1 MGAASERR
9 ALLMEAN
16 DDYDPYL
23 TIDVNEYLIEEW
35 PTLTAKHRQSVWHL
49 CQTDEDFDYDTIHDQ
64 IDEKVYIYAESN
76 PMVVLGDEDEDES
89 ETEGDEELDDED
101 LDDEESD
108 DNIFEFMFA
117 YLEDYWSELS
127 EDQMESISNSLVDKQ
142 EELSDFLDAF
152 VYDYAKA
159 NDPTID
165 LSEMEDEEDTE

>member
-16 DDYDPYL
+16 DDYNPYL
-23 TIDVNEYLIEEW
+23 TIDVNEYLIDEW

-49 CQTDEDFDYDTIHDQ
+49 CQTDEEFDYDPIHDQ
-64 IDEKVYIYAESN
+64 IDEKVYIYAESDPN
-76 PMVVLGDEDEDES
+76 VVLSTEAEDTEEANEEDSDDES
-89 ETEGDEELDDED
+89 DQT
-101 LDDEESD
+101 
-108 DNIFEFMFA
+108 IFDMMFS
-117 YLEDYWSELS
+117 YLEDSWPDLT

-142 EELSDFLDAF
+142 EELSDFLDVF

>member
-9 ALLMEAN
+9 ALLLEAN
-16 DDYDPYL
+16 DDYDPYIAVN
-23 TIDVNEYLIEEW
+23 IDEYLIQEW
-35 PTLTAKHRQSVWHL
+35 PTLTAKHRQSVRHL
-49 CQTDEDFDYDTIHDQ
+49 CQTDEEFDYDPIHDQ
-64 IDEKVYIYAESN
+64 IDEKVYVYAESDPN
-76 PMVVLGDEDEDES
+76 VVLPTEDES
-89 ETEGDEELDDED
+89 DVED
-101 LDDEESD
+101 LEEDDEEDSD
-108 DNIFEFMFA
+108 DESDETIFDMMFS
-117 YLEDYWSELS
+117 YLEDSWPDLT

>member
-16 DDYDPYL
+16 DDYNPYL

-49 CQTDEDFDYDTIHDQ
+49 CQTDEEFDYDPIHDQ
-64 IDEKVYIYAESN
+64 IDEKVYIYAESDPN
-76 PMVVLGDEDEDES
+76 VVIDTEDES
-89 ETEGDEELDDED
+89 EVEDPEEETEEDSDDES
-101 LDDEESD
+101 DET
-108 DNIFEFMFA
+108 IFDMMFS
-117 YLEDYWSELS
+117 YLEDSWPDLT

-159 NDPTID
+159 NDQTID
-165 LSEMEDEEDTE
+165 LSEMEDEEDNE

>member
-16 DDYDPYL
+16 DDYNPYL
-23 TIDVNEYLIEEW
+23 TIDVNEYLIDEW

-49 CQTDEDFDYDTIHDQ
+49 CQTDEEFDYDSIHDQ
-64 IDEKVYIYAESN
+64 IDDKVYIYAESDPN
-76 PMVVLGDEDEDES
+76 VVLPTEDES
-89 ETEGDEELDDED
+89 DAEDPEEDNEEDSDDES
-101 LDDEESD
+101 DET
-108 DNIFEFMFA
+108 IFDMMFS
-117 YLEDYWSELS
+117 YLEDSWPDLT

-152 VYDYAKA
+152 VYDFAKA

-165 LSEMEDEEDTE
+165 LSEMEDEEDNE

>member
-16 DDYDPYL
+16 DDYNPYL

-49 CQTDEDFDYDTIHDQ
+49 CQTDEEFDYDSIHDQ
-64 IDEKVYIYAESN
+64 IDEKVYIYAESDPN
-76 PMVVLGDEDEDES
+76 VVIDTEDES
-89 ETEGDEELDDED
+89 EVIDSEEETEEDSDDES
-101 LDDEESD
+101 DET
-108 DNIFEFMFA
+108 IFDMMFS
-117 YLEDYWSELS
+117 YLEDSWPDLT

-159 NDPTID
+159 NDQTID

>member
-9 ALLMEAN
+9 ARLMEAN
-16 DDYDPYL
+16 GEQNPYL

-49 CQTDEDFDYDTIHDQ
+49 CQTDEEFDYDSIHDQ
-64 IDEKVYIYAESN
+64 IDEKVYIYAESDPN
-76 PMVVLGDEDEDES
+76 VVIDTEDES
-89 ETEGDEELDDED
+89 DVEDSEEETEEDSDDES
-101 LDDEESD
+101 DET
-108 DNIFEFMFA
+108 IFDMMFS
-117 YLEDYWSELS
+117 YLEDSWPDLT

-159 NDPTID
+159 NDKTID
-165 LSEMEDEEDTE
+165 LSEMEDEEDNE

>member
-16 DDYDPYL
+16 DDYNPYL

-49 CQTDEDFDYDTIHDQ
+49 CQTDEEFDYDSIHDQ
-64 IDEKVYIYAESN
+64 IDEKVYIYAESDPN
-76 PMVVLGDEDEDES
+76 VVIDTEDES
-89 ETEGDEELDDED
+89 EVEDPEEETEEDSDDES
-101 LDDEESD
+101 DET
-108 DNIFEFMFA
+108 IFDMMFS
-117 YLEDYWSELS
+117 YLEDSWPDLT

-159 NDPTID
+159 NDKTID

>member
-16 DDYDPYL
+16 DDYNPYL

-49 CQTDEDFDYDTIHDQ
+49 CQTDEEFDYDSIHDQ
-64 IDEKVYIYAESN
+64 IDEKVYIYAESDPN
-76 PMVVLGDEDEDES
+76 VVIDTEDES
-89 ETEGDEELDDED
+89 DVEDSEEETEEDSDDES
-101 LDDEESD
+101 DET
-108 DNIFEFMFA
+108 IFDMMFS
-117 YLEDYWSELS
+117 YLEDSWPDLT

-159 NDPTID
+159 NDQTID
-165 LSEMEDEEDTE
+165 LSEMEDEEDNE

>member
-9 ALLMEAN
+9 ALLMEAD
-16 DDYDPYL
+16 DDYNPFL
-23 TIDVNEYLIEEW
+23 TIDINEYLIEEW

-49 CQTDEDFDYDTIHDQ
+49 CQTDDDFDYDSIHDQ
-64 IDEKVYIYAESN
+64 IDDKVYIYAESN
-76 PMVVLGDEDEDES
+76 PNVVLPTDDES
-89 ETEGDEELDDED
+89 EVEDSEEETEEDSDDES
-101 LDDEESD
+101 DET
-108 DNIFEFMFA
+108 IFDMMFS
-117 YLEDYWSELS
+117 YLEDSWPDLT
-127 EDQMESISNSLVDKQ
+127 EDQMESISNFLVDKQ